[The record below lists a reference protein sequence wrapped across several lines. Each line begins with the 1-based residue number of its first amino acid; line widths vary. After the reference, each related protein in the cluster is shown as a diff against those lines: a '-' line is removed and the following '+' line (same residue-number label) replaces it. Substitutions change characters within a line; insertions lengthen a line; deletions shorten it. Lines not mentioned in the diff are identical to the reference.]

1 MPGIPGACSLI
12 SGSPIGRGIFALAL
26 AFVCGCRTMDVGP
39 VVTTKMT
46 APAATAESRFD
57 CACRE
62 RREGARLERRG
73 IDAAVDRYYEATL
86 QAASLLS
93 SELSATGGDSES
105 VVRTRGLYNGCLA
118 DCLRAG
124 QKFGR
129 LDPRSTLLVNTS
141 QGTRSIPVR
150 HVGFVWKPDDFVRL
164 VDADSVPANPNA
176 RACHHSPGLGASVS
190 FQRPNPRREAQDD
203 YLPRIATFNATAVL
217 RPETGSPDGAVL
229 ELYDP
234 LRVKTVAFGSSPAV
248 PLGADYG
255 LAAGLAYEIQES
267 RGPYAL
273 AGFAMPERM
282 LSQADLRMLEP
293 YQPGKKPFVLVHG
306 LLADPFIF
314 TDMIVALEKTP
325 RFLDEYQIWVFR
337 YPTGVTFVR
346 TAAIL
351 RKSIEDL
358 PRTVDPAGSDRALSD
373 WTILGYSM
381 GGLLTRLQT
390 CWSDDALWNSM
401 ATRPLDSLS
410 MSDEARRTARDLFY
424 FEPSPR
430 IRRVIYLATP
440 HDGASPAIASASWLT
455 TRIVQRPADTRRLI
469 QEVEAANPGALR
481 PGLRDLPSSVDA
493 LAAYS
498 PLLPVVR
505 RLRSDPN
512 VTFHTIAGTGFHPAD
527 DGHGDGVVP
536 LTSAHFDEAATEH
549 HVRAF
554 HNTIYYNSDTIDEVR
569 RILGLTS
576 PAFASGP

>member
-1 MPGIPGACSLI
+1 MPGIPGACSLVA
-12 SGSPIGRGIFALAL
+12 SSPIGRVFLAL
-26 AFVCGCRTMDVGP
+26 VLTFACGCRTVDVGP
-39 VVTTKMT
+39 MVTTEMT
-46 APAATAESRFD
+46 APAAKAESPFD
-57 CACRE
+57 CACRA
-62 RREGARLERRG
+62 RREGVRLERRG
-73 IDAAVDRYYEATL
+73 SDVAVDRYYEATL
-86 QAASLLS
+86 QAASLLN
-93 SELSATGGDSES
+93 SELAASGAESES
-105 VVRTRGLYNGCLA
+105 VVRARSLYNGCLA

-129 LDPRSTLLVNTS
+129 LDPRSSLLVNTS

-150 HVGFVWKPDDFVRL
+150 HVGFVWKADDFSRL

-176 RACHHSPGLGASVS
+176 RACHHVSGVGAPVAV
-190 FQRPNPRREAQDD
+190 QRPNPRIEAQDA

-217 RPETGSPDGAVL
+217 RPDAASPDGSVL

-234 LRVKTVAFGSSPAV
+234 LRVKTVAFGTAPALS
-248 PLGADYG
+248 LGADYG

-273 AGFAMPERM
+273 AGFARPEQM

-314 TDMIVALEKTP
+314 TDMIIALEKTP
-325 RFLDEYQIWVFR
+325 GFLDQYQIWVFR

-358 PRTVDPAGSDRALSD
+358 PRTVDPVGADPMLLD

-401 ATRPLDSLS
+401 ATRPLDSLK
-410 MSDEARRTARDLFY
+410 MSDEARKTARDLFH

-430 IRRVIYLATP
+430 IQRVIYLATP

-505 RLRSDPN
+505 RLRSDPK

-527 DGHGDGVVP
+527 GGHGDGVVP
-536 LTSAHFDEAATEH
+536 LTSARFDEAVTEH

-554 HNTIYYNSDTIDEVR
+554 HNTIYYNEDTINEVR

-576 PAFASGP
+576 PAVD